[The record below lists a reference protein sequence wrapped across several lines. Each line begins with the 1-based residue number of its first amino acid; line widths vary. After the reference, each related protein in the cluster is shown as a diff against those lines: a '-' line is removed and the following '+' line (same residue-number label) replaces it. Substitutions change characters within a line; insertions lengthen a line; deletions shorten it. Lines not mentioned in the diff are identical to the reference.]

1 MPNTPE
7 VYDEDASDL
16 DNDSDSDDIMDPYE
30 KSHQEKRRYKKLKKI
45 LLNKFEYNNFRP
57 EQYKI
62 IHNILSGRDVTAI
75 LPTGYGK
82 SLCFQLPALY
92 RKIPVV
98 VISPLI
104 SLMKDQKELMN
115 DIGVNTCCY
124 NSQINQ
130 TNKMKLESDIK
141 KGNYS
146 IIYIT
151 PESVEKHPEFIRLIK
166 DSTGIAMFAI
176 DEAHCISSYGFDFR
190 PSYQKLSSLRKIAPD
205 VPILAITATATDRVA
220 NDINDSL
227 KMNGITLKLPFDR
240 PNLTIYVRDYDSRT
254 LPKIASMLKD
264 KEGTHIVYCVTKK
277 NTEKVYEYF
286 KTKNMKV
293 GMYHASLTTIQREDA
308 QNKFISGEYKIIIA
322 TVAFGMGINKSDVR
336 TVIHYGC
343 PSCIESYYQEI
354 GRAGRD
360 GKPSKCYMYYS
371 MFDFKIQEMFIEQIK
386 GVSAK
391 NIEYKKIRTEMLGTM
406 IDFTSTSKC
415 RKKVITEYFGD
426 NTMVDNCGKC
436 DNCMAPTKIQKNC
449 AKDIEI
455 IKKNG
460 NEMFILLSVIR
471 DVNCGLGLN
480 NIIGIIRGSK
490 AKGIDS
496 RHYSNKFY
504 NSGNQIQAPFW
515 KSIFGSIKD
524 LAFIE
529 MFSINRT
536 IRVPKITEKGSEFL
550 SNYNFTNKPAMKKY
564 IK

>member
-1 MPNTPE
+1 M
-7 VYDEDASDL
+7 S
-16 DNDSDSDDIMDPYE
+16 DNDENDQNDENDENDQNDSYQNDPYE
-30 KSHQEKRRYKKLKKI
+30 KSHQGKKRYKKLKKI
-45 LLNKFEYNNFRP
+45 LLDTFEYSNFRP

-82 SLCFQLPALY
+82 SLCFQLPSLY

-124 NSQINQ
+124 NSQVKQ
-130 TNKMKLESDIK
+130 QNKIKLESDIK
-141 KGNYS
+141 KGKYS

-151 PESVEKHPEFIRLIK
+151 PESVENHPEFIRLIK

-190 PSYQKLSSLRKIAPD
+190 PSYQKLSLLRKIAPE

-227 KMNGITLKLPFDR
+227 KMKGITLKLPFDR
-240 PNLTIYVRDYDSRT
+240 PNLTISVRDNDTRT
-254 LPKIASMLKD
+254 LPKIASVLKD
-264 KEGTHIVYCVTKK
+264 KEGSHIVYCVTKK

-286 KTKNMKV
+286 KTKNLKV
-293 GMYHASLTTIQREDA
+293 GMYHAGLTAEERENT
-308 QNKFISGEYKIIIA
+308 QNKFISGEYNVIVA
-322 TVAFGMGINKSDVR
+322 TVAFGMGINKSNVR

-360 GKPSKCYMYYS
+360 GKPSKCYLYYS
-371 MFDFKIQEMFIEQIK
+371 MYDFKIQEMFIDKIK
-386 GVSAK
+386 GYTDK
-391 NIEYKKIRTEMLGTM
+391 NIEYKKIRTQMLGVM
-406 IDFTSTSKC
+406 IDFTSTNKC

-426 NTMVDNCGKC
+426 NSMTDNCGNC
-436 DNCMAPTKIQKNC
+436 DNCQAPKSTKKNEV
-449 AKDIEI
+449 KDTEI
-455 IKKNG
+455 IKKSG
-460 NEMFILLSVIR
+460 DEMFVLLNVIR
-471 DVNCGLGLN
+471 DVNCNLGLN
-480 NIIGIIRGSK
+480 NIIGIIRGSR
-490 AKGIDS
+490 AKGIDTK
-496 RHYSNKFY
+496 YYNNKFY
-504 NSGNQIQAPFW
+504 NSRNQIQAPWW
-515 KSIFGSIKD
+515 KNIFGVLKD
-524 LAFIE
+524 QGYIE

-536 IRVPKITEKGSEFL
+536 IRVPKITTKGTEFIG
-550 SNYNFTNKPAMKKY
+550 SYEFKNKPAVKVFTK
-564 IK
+564 

>member
-1 MPNTPE
+1 M
-7 VYDEDASDL
+7 
-16 DNDSDSDDIMDPYE
+16 SDSDENDQIDQNDQIDKNYQIDPYE
-30 KSHQEKRRYKKLKKI
+30 KSHLEKKRYKKLKKI
-45 LLNKFEYNNFRP
+45 LLNKFEYSNFRP

-82 SLCFQLPALY
+82 SLCFQLPSLY

-124 NSQINQ
+124 NSQVKQ
-130 TNKMKLESDIK
+130 QNKIKLESDIK
-141 KGNYS
+141 KGKYS

-151 PESVEKHPEFIRLIK
+151 PESVENHPEFIRLIK

-190 PSYQKLSSLRKIAPD
+190 PSYQKLGSLRKIAPE
-205 VPILAITATATDRVA
+205 VPILAITATATDRVV

-227 KMNGITLKLPFDR
+227 QMKGITLKLPFDR

-254 LPKIASMLKD
+254 LPKIASVLKD
-264 KEGTHIVYCVTKK
+264 KEGSHIVYCVTKK

-286 KTKNMKV
+286 KTKNLKV
-293 GMYHASLTTIQREDA
+293 GMYHAGLSSEQRENT
-308 QNKFISGEYKIIIA
+308 QNKFISDEYNVIVA
-322 TVAFGMGINKSDVR
+322 TVAFGMGINKSNVR

-360 GKPSKCYMYYS
+360 GKPSKCYLYYS
-371 MFDFKIQEMFIEQIK
+371 MYDFKIQEMFIDKIN
-386 GVSAK
+386 GYTDK
-391 NIEYKKIRTEMLGTM
+391 NIEYKKIRTQMLGVM
-406 IDFTSTSKC
+406 MDFTSTSKC

-426 NTMVDNCGKC
+426 NSMTDNCGNC
-436 DNCMAPTKIQKNC
+436 DNCKAPKSTQKNQV
-449 AKDIEI
+449 KDTEI
-455 IKKNG
+455 IKKSG
-460 NEMFILLSVIR
+460 DEMFVLLNVIR
-471 DVNCGLGLN
+471 DVNCNIGLN

-490 AKGIDS
+490 AKGIDTK
-496 RHYSNKFY
+496 YYNNKFY
-504 NSGNQIQAPFW
+504 NSRNQIQAPWW
-515 KSIFGSIKD
+515 KNIFGVLKD
-524 LAFIE
+524 QGYIE

-536 IRVPKITEKGSEFL
+536 IRVPKITTKGTEFIG
-550 SNYNFTNKPAMKKY
+550 SYEFKNKPAVKVFTK
-564 IK
+564 